1 MLVRARYRDRF
12 ARITG
17 NVRTFSA
24 PSAAIYDAIASP
36 VLDGFFTRVALELVA
51 ERPGA
56 RVLEIGSGPGRLAS
70 RIAEVARDAQVVG
83 SDVAPAMIDR
93 ARTWSERSG
102 VAARVRFVVADA
114 GALPFQ
120 GETFDAVVSTLS
132 LHHWP
137 DAAAGLG
144 EIRRVLRPGGVA
156 RIHDVADWINN
167 IEPGGMHATND
178 ALFASAGWARAT
190 TARLGPVPLLYTAR
204 LAR

>member
-1 MLVRARYRDRF
+1 M
-12 ARITG
+12 
-17 NVRTFSA
+17 
-24 PSAAIYDAIASP
+24 
-36 VLDGFFTRVALELVA
+36 LDGFFTRIALDLLDG
-51 ERPGA
+51 RTRC

-70 RIAEVARDAQVVG
+70 RIAELGRDAQVVG

-102 VAARVRFVVADA
+102 VAARVRFVAADA
-114 GALPFQ
+114 GALPFR

-156 RIHDVADWINN
+156 RIYDVADWINSF
-167 IEPGGMHATND
+167 EPGGMHATND
-178 ALFASAGWARAT
+178 ALFASAGWTRAT
-190 TARLGPVPLLYTAR
+190 TTRLGPIPLLYTAALER
-204 LAR
+204 